1 FGSQLS
7 SQSYDIRLIKN
18 QVAAQTVRC
27 DQLTTN
33 MSNLASD
40 IQSKVSQ
47 LESQQSVMFTDLND
61 RFTALKGEVNTQ
73 IMNELRA
80 QEARTAIPIFDMDA
94 EQGAEIHAKVQ
105 QHIAAI
111 QEQLRTFSTAP
122 SVASTV
128 EAQQDN
134 ACTLVAIRFPRK
146 MLARSLKTIAD
157 AMKAQYAPQEAQS
170 RITAKCFDMAKKIT
184 FNFENASDASNFLT
198 NYSRDGI
205 FRHPD
210 PLAPQKMLNIKLKR
224 DQVGSDGLGGLV
236 YALKSEDEPIEI
248 AQIQVSGDDLSI
260 SIELDAAGLREFGLE
275 TQAAAIRAAAM

>member
-1 FGSQLS
+1 
-7 SQSYDIRLIKN
+7 SYDIGLIKN

-33 MSNLASD
+33 MSNLAND

-47 LESQQSVMFTDLND
+47 LESQKSAMFTDLND

-80 QEARTAIPIFDMDA
+80 QEARSAIPIFDMDA
-94 EQGAEIHAKVQ
+94 ERGAEVHAKVQ
-105 QHIAAI
+105 QQIAAI
-111 QEQLRTFSTAP
+111 QEQLRTISTAP
-122 SVASTV
+122 SVASTI

-134 ACTLVAIRFPRK
+134 TCTLVAIGFPRK

-157 AMKAQYAPQEAQS
+157 AMKSQYAPQDAQS
-170 RITAKCFDMAKKIT
+170 RITAKCFDM
-184 FNFENASDASNFLT
+184 S
-198 NYSRDGI
+198 
-205 FRHPD
+205 
-210 PLAPQKMLNIKLKR
+210 MLNIKLNR
-224 DQVGSDGLGGLV
+224 DQGIKGRQLFLSTGKVRALVSNLLAPKGVEVGSNGLGGLV
-236 YALKSEDEPIEI
+236 YALKSENELIEI

-275 TQAAAIRAAAM
+275 TRAAAIRAAAM